1 MKIPNSVK
9 VIDTR
14 AIPSVDK
21 LVFEDG
27 DDGLRCN
34 YLNGVGRNVYLG
46 RNVYMEVMVSADNID
61 ILSVGSNIKTIPY
74 ENANKL
80 IYCMSDHPE
89 LITCSFNNKTYINT
103 ILYVPIGSK
112 EKYMAAE
119 GWKNFFNIQ
128 EMDVADMWDGNGEPP
143 INDQTKEKC
152 EKPTIHYSNGKLLFE
167 SATEGAICQSTI
179 IDSDITSYN
188 SNEVQLDVTYNISV
202 YATKAGFENSDVAT
216 ATLCWID
223 VEPKTEG
230 ISNSISNVRAMAII
244 IKNEGS
250 LLTIDGADD
259 GTQISVYNINGSQAS
274 TTISQN
280 GTAIVNTN
288 LLPGSFAIVKIGD
301 KSIKVALK

>member
-1 MKIPNSVK
+1 
-9 VIDTR
+9 
-14 AIPSVDK
+14 
-21 LVFEDG
+21 
-27 DDGLRCN
+27 
-34 YLNGVGRNVYLG
+34 
-46 RNVYMEVMVSADNID
+46 
-61 ILSVGSNIKTIPY
+61 
-74 ENANKL
+74 
-80 IYCMSDHPE
+80 
-89 LITCSFNNKTYINT
+89 
-103 ILYVPIGSK
+103 
-112 EKYMAAE
+112 MAAE